1 MADKENKKRKLRA
14 LMCAKFDEE
23 STVNV
28 IIHYRKRDFTNA
40 IENDNLK
47 TRRAGR

>member
-14 LMCAKFDEE
+14 VMCTKFDEE

-28 IIHYRKRDFTNA
+28 IIHYTKRDFA
-40 IENDNLK
+40 DAAGNDNPK